1 MLLISDLSIL
11 RHHQTTAAPCD
22 MMLTFFCQITN
33 AQHCAANYNWVAEH
47 PKVMDINPPNFLI
60 QSNAKTGEV
69 VLYAQMPISLTT
81 SHTNLTTSG
90 SS

>member
-1 MLLISDLSIL
+1 
-11 RHHQTTAAPCD
+11 

-33 AQHCAANYNWVAEH
+33 DQHCAANYNWVAEH

-69 VLYAQMPISLTT
+69 VLFAQIQIQILVLKVLKLSFTEALT
-81 SHTNLTTSG
+81 S
-90 SS
+90 